1 MNQKKIDKVLLDIYQ
16 ELYKNAEPSA
26 DFKKLI
32 ETGETKKDSFF
43 LNYYLEDNKQIEI
56 INQVLKKHRVPKY
69 YMQRFHQTIQL
80 GCSPS
85 VTKNNLNEK

>member
-26 DFKKLI
+26 NFKELM
-32 ETGETKKDSFF
+32 EDGTTSKDMFF
-43 LNYYLEDNKQIEI
+43 MDYYLEDDKQMEI
-56 INQVLKKHRVPKY
+56 INQVLKKHRVPKNY
-69 YMQRFHQTIQL
+69 IERFHHTILL

-85 VTKNNLNEK
+85 TSKKN

>member
-26 DFKKLI
+26 DFKELM
-32 ETGETKKDSFF
+32 ETGETKEDSFYM
-43 LNYYLEDNKQIEI
+43 NYYLEDNKQMEI
-56 INQVLKKHRVPKY
+56 ISQVLKKNKVPKNY
-69 YMQRFHQTIQL
+69 IERFHHTILL

-85 VTKNNLNEK
+85 TSKKIK